1 MIRILLHDSMRKV
14 LICLAVLLILFFTQG
29 IYSQKAPGT
38 WTDHFPYNQGSRVEY
53 TSKGVYCL
61 ASGNLFFFNTSD
73 NSVEKLSKINGL
85 RDVEITTIAY
95 SSSKDVLLVA
105 YSNANIDLV
114 RGRDIKNVPY
124 IARKGI
130 VGNTRINNVHF
141 RDNLAYLACG
151 FGIVVIN
158 IDRDEIFDTY
168 IIGDAGTNLE
178 VNQVSSDASYLY
190 AATTKGLLR
199 ADIDHPF
206 LVDFNTWKKP
216 EGIPEA
222 HRPFT
227 RFLNFNGFLVAGYLD
242 IDNKEML
249 ITNQHGSW
257 NALPGFVPGETIHEL
272 RVSGGFLTLVQGDRV
287 MAYNEELVLVRN
299 ISNYLDSSMPRSVYF
314 DAAGETWIA
323 DFGQGLVR
331 GNASGY
337 TSTYPNGPAS
347 AGAYHI
353 ATKGNQ
359 VYVSRGGITGTW
371 NTSLNPAQVNH
382 FLDGQWKTYTY
393 PGIDASWI
401 LIDPAN
407 DQKLY
412 VTAWGT
418 GVIEAELDKLIQVH
432 NETNSSLKAILAGFP
447 STRVAGI
454 AMDKDRNLWMTNT
467 GVAENLVLRTSE
479 GEWKSFDISQ
489 YTDNA
494 AIFSQIMALEN
505 GHLWI
510 VMPRGNGF
518 LVVDTKG
525 TAADGSD
532 DLVRRF
538 KPYDAYEDII
548 NDVVCMALDKNGY
561 MWLGTEKGPVVYYN
575 PDRIFTEGYSRG
587 QQILI
592 PRKDG
597 TMDADVLLGNDV
609 ITAIAVDGADRKWF
623 GTESG
628 GAFLISKDGSQQV
641 LNFNVS
647 NSPLPSNTI
656 RSIGINQVSGEVY
669 FGTDKG
675 LVSYRGLATEGGEFF
690 RDVYVYPN
698 PVRENFHGDIVISGL
713 VKDSNVKITDIAGN
727 LVFET
732 TSLGGQA
739 VWDGRNFSGQRV
751 KTGIYLVF
759 LTSPD
764 GLKSHV
770 AKLMFIN

>member
-1 MIRILLHDSMRKV
+1 
-14 LICLAVLLILFFTQG
+14 
-29 IYSQKAPGT
+29 
-38 WTDHFPYNQGSRVEY
+38 
-53 TSKGVYCL
+53 
-61 ASGNLFFFNTSD
+61 
-73 NSVEKLSKINGL
+73 
-85 RDVEITTIAY
+85 
-95 SSSKDVLLVA
+95 
-105 YSNANIDLV
+105 
-114 RGRDIKNVPY
+114 
-124 IARKGI
+124 
-130 VGNTRINNVHF
+130 
-141 RDNLAYLACG
+141 
-151 FGIVVIN
+151 
-158 IDRDEIFDTY
+158 
-168 IIGDAGTNLE
+168 
-178 VNQVSSDASYLY
+178 
-190 AATTKGLLR
+190 
-199 ADIDHPF
+199 
-206 LVDFNTWKKP
+206 
-216 EGIPEA
+216 
-222 HRPFT
+222 
-227 RFLNFNGFLVAGYLD
+227 
-242 IDNKEML
+242 
-249 ITNQHGSW
+249 
-257 NALPGFVPGETIHEL
+257 
-272 RVSGGFLTLVQGDRV
+272 
-287 MAYNEELVLVRN
+287 
-299 ISNYLDSSMPRSVYF
+299 
-314 DAAGETWIA
+314 
-323 DFGQGLVR
+323 
-331 GNASGY
+331 
-337 TSTYPNGPAS
+337 
-347 AGAYHI
+347 
-353 ATKGNQ
+353 
-359 VYVSRGGITGTW
+359 
-371 NTSLNPAQVNH
+371 
-382 FLDGQWKTYTY
+382 
-393 PGIDASWI
+393 
-401 LIDPAN
+401 
-407 DQKLY
+407 
-412 VTAWGT
+412 
-418 GVIEAELDKLIQVH
+418 
-432 NETNSSLKAILAGFP
+432 
-447 STRVAGI
+447 
-454 AMDKDRNLWMTNT
+454 LWRTNT